1 MMVLKYIVLI
11 ITLFN
16 NFILLIQRKD
26 EWDDSYD
33 KRMNFPFKIIDA
45 VCKVRDD
52 LKKLDF
58 IIDYRLSPE
67 EPY

>member
-1 MMVLKYIVLI
+1 MMVLKYMVLI

-26 EWDDSYD
+26 KWDGSYD
-33 KRMNFPFKIIDA
+33 KRMNFQLKIIDA

-58 IIDYRLSPE
+58 IIDYLFIT
-67 EPY
+67 